1 MSLSQ
6 QLNRWIAES
15 ESWQSFIDFK
25 LNQKDQADYPFLKRW
40 EDFYLSLMS
49 SGFDSIGTV
58 LKETN
63 NRDYV
68 SLAKGLVIYSLDEK
82 NKYFSGVDVKDNIL
96 YASGFYYLAGFPAS
110 AFLLSKRFSIDSY
123 ETEIDQF
130 ISSFLRRE
138 FIEANEYNYILKDYL
153 ESGNLE
159 ILDRLLRILHAEK
172 THALDHGYRTYSS
185 LKLAQSLITHFKQN
199 NIWSD
204 LLSQNPDEDVWSD
217 YIQRNIRKS
226 VPIWSFFPSQQK
238 AIESGALNQDSF
250 SFQMPTSAGKTA
262 LSELLIYYTRRTNL
276 DSKILYLAPFRSLAS
291 ELKLTMG
298 KDLGSLG
305 ISVKSIYGGHLPS
318 KEEQDAIQTVDLLI
332 ATPEKLM
339 AVEDVLPDLFD
350 SFSIIICDEGH
361 LLDDEHRGLS
371 YELLLSR
378 LKSAPVENRR
388 FVFISA
394 IIPNINTINEWLGGN
409 SDTLVTSDYR
419 PTELEFAFLERR
431 RKSSTYDLNVNP
443 LKAQPENYKLYR
455 FLTPTELKY
464 INRENGKETKI
475 TSKKG
480 ITAAVAL
487 KSVALGSVAVFC
499 PEKRGNS
506 GVEAVAEEIL
516 KQLEQTV
523 NAVPPLQWGNKN
535 VINNL
540 HDYFVFLFGEN
551 YLLSDLVLIGALFH
565 HGDLPQNVREV
576 IEETLRKSE
585 IRLVICTNTLAEGV
599 NLPIRTM
606 IIHSSDR
613 FDSDLRRR
621 VPLKARD
628 LKNLVG
634 RAGRAGKET
643 SGLIIIPHS
652 SDFTTMRRVILEN
665 SIEEV
670 NGWLYELI
678 SRITRVLRQ
687 KGIELSN
694 EVLDSQDD
702 QFLQWLDSI
711 DLALI
716 DLLAEDIE
724 TDQLEDQVQEL
735 IEQTLSYAQSDDE
748 QRNTLNQIFTLR
760 SEKLQ
765 DYIIEGRF
773 GVIKN
778 SGSTI
783 RNYEMI
789 TESFDL
795 NDEIWEQ
802 DFDVFDER
810 WIKYLFTDGIFEL
823 ASFNSAL
830 GQFNE
835 YNKCNLSEFDLLNIM
850 RDWMFGDWYH
860 EIEQTYEIEMYQ
872 LLRLI
877 NNFISFQVQ
886 NMVSSVVRIKMQV
899 SELYNPSDTILN
911 WPLYLQN
918 GISSN
923 QELALFELGLNDRVI
938 VLELDVLLSE
948 RGFEYENFNGL
959 QGYLLTNEDELL
971 ASLRDRIPVILIPR
985 VSQMFNLIRLNIY

>member
-1 MSLSQ
+1 
-6 QLNRWIAES
+6 
-15 ESWQSFIDFK
+15 
-25 LNQKDQADYPFLKRW
+25 
-40 EDFYLSLMS
+40 
-49 SGFDSIGTV
+49 
-58 LKETN
+58 
-63 NRDYV
+63 
-68 SLAKGLVIYSLDEK
+68 
-82 NKYFSGVDVKDNIL
+82 
-96 YASGFYYLAGFPAS
+96 
-110 AFLLSKRFSIDSY
+110 
-123 ETEIDQF
+123 
-130 ISSFLRRE
+130 
-138 FIEANEYNYILKDYL
+138 
-153 ESGNLE
+153 
-159 ILDRLLRILHAEK
+159 
-172 THALDHGYRTYSS
+172 
-185 LKLAQSLITHFKQN
+185 
-199 NIWSD
+199 
-204 LLSQNPDEDVWSD
+204 
-217 YIQRNIRKS
+217 
-226 VPIWSFFPSQQK
+226 
-238 AIESGALNQDSF
+238 
-250 SFQMPTSAGKTA
+250 
-262 LSELLIYYTRRTNL
+262 
-276 DSKILYLAPFRSLAS
+276 
-291 ELKLTMG
+291 
-298 KDLGSLG
+298 
-305 ISVKSIYGGHLPS
+305 
-318 KEEQDAIQTVDLLI
+318 
-332 ATPEKLM
+332 
-339 AVEDVLPDLFD
+339 
-350 SFSIIICDEGH
+350 
-361 LLDDEHRGLS
+361 

-394 IIPNINTINEWLGGN
+394 IIPNISTINEWLGGN
-409 SDTLVTSDYR
+409 SDTLITSDYR

-431 RKSSTYDLNVNP
+431 GKGNTYDLNVNP

-464 INRENGKETKI
+464 INPENEKETAI

-480 ITAAVAL
+480 ITTAVAL

-516 KQLEQTV
+516 KQLEQTTS
-523 NAVPPLQWGNKN
+523 AVSPVQWTKEN
-535 VINNL
+535 VITKL
-540 HDYFVFLFGEN
+540 HDYFVFLFGED
-551 YLLSDLVLIGALFH
+551 YLLSNLVLAGALFH

-585 IRLVICTNTLAEGV
+585 IRLVVCTNTLAEGV

-613 FDSDLRRR
+613 FDSGLKRR
-621 VPLKARD
+621 VPLKIRD

-643 SGLIIIPHS
+643 SGLILIPHA
-652 SDFTTMRRVILEN
+652 SDFSTMRSVIREN
-665 SIEEV
+665 NVEEV

-678 SRITRVLRQ
+678 SRITRVLQQ

-724 TDQLEDQVQEL
+724 TDQLEIQVQEL
-735 IEQTLSYAQSDDE
+735 IQQTLSYSQSNDE
-748 QRNTLNQIFTLR
+748 QKETLNQIFMLR

-765 DYIIEGRF
+765 DYINEGRF
-773 GVIKN
+773 EVIKN

-783 RNYEMI
+783 RSFELI

-795 NDEIWEQ
+795 DNEIWEQ
-802 DFDVFDER
+802 DFSTFDEG

-823 ASFNSAL
+823 DSFNNAL

-835 YNKCNLSEFDLLNIM
+835 FNKCSLSEVDLLNIM
-850 RDWMFGDWYH
+850 KDWMSGKWYY
-860 EIEQTYEIEMYQ
+860 EIKQSYEIEMYQ

-899 SELYNPSDTILN
+899 SEQYTPSNTIIN

-918 GISSN
+918 GISTN

-938 VLELDVLLSE
+938 VLEVNALLNE
-948 RGFEYENFNGL
+948 RGFEYTNFNDL
-959 QGYLLTNEDELL
+959 QDYLLTNENELL
-971 ASLRDRIPVILIPR
+971 ANLRDTIPAILIPR
-985 VSQMFNLIRLNIY
+985 ISRTFNLIRLNIF